1 LLGVLPDPI
10 EDFPLAIVIE
20 GGVLSAV
27 SGIVRPVLDGR
38 LDTASWTIEC
48 PRHGIN
54 GGWDII
60 MRFCEILH
68 EFDLLASEFESLKI
82 RVLP

>member
-1 LLGVLPDPI
+1 LFRVLPDPI
-10 EDFPLAIVIE
+10 EDLPFAIVIE

-27 SGIVRPVLDGR
+27 SVIVQPVLEGR
-38 LDTASWTIEC
+38 LDMASWTIEC
-48 PRHGIN
+48 SRQGST

-60 MRFCEILH
+60 IRFCEILH
-68 EFDLLASEFESLKI
+68 ECNLLASKFESLKI